1 MTPLPSTELTQ
12 TFTETGT
19 GPQAA
24 PVWVL
29 TVIWHP
35 DLQRVGEQAVLSPDL
50 PLALN
55 RYQPLFSPLQA
66 AAGWA
71 QPLLHASVS
80 RASLTLML
88 GADGLTLTPED
99 ERVRAEWQGRPLDGP
114 RTVPLPAE
122 GDSGVI
128 QLGKRVLLCLHR
140 THQLPVTDNP
150 LLLGVSSAMEGL
162 RRQVARVAA
171 ATLPVLVRGESGT
184 GKERVAQSLH
194 RLSPRATG
202 PWVTVNMATL
212 SEGLAPA
219 ELFGAT
225 RGAYTGAQVARA
237 GLWAQADGGSLFL
250 DEIGDCPPAVQPML
264 LRVIESGEFRPLGA
278 AQPVRSQARLIAAT
292 DRPLE
297 TSGFNLPLL
306 RRLQTFTLFTP
317 SLRSRREDLG
327 VLARQAWQDTGA
339 ALDDLADMPTE
350 LARALCLHDWPGNVR
365 QLEQAMRR
373 LALDRAAG
381 LWPSVEALLGE
392 PLRLP
397 PDTAASARV
406 AWAPSLPA
414 ATAPRSTPAEDTT
427 PGLPLDEAPATPRTR
442 QSTAGI
448 DRATLLQALDAHGW
462 QLKEAAEALGVSRPS
477 IYNLMARWL
486 DTPPAESLT
495 AGQLTPLLAR
505 PDITLAEMARE
516 LQVPREA
523 LRRRLRALGL
533 PRPPDDAGG
542 TADAEIDVDRDAME

>member
-1 MTPLPSTELTQ
+1 MTPQPTTELTQ

-19 GPQAA
+19 GPQAT

-66 AAGWA
+66 AAGQA
-71 QPLLHASVS
+71 QPLLHTSVS
-80 RASLTLML
+80 RASLTLVL
-88 GADGLTLTPED
+88 GAHGLTLTPED
-99 ERVRAEWQGRPLDGP
+99 ERVRAEWQGQALSGP
-114 RTVPLPAE
+114 RSVPLPAE
-122 GDSGVI
+122 GGSAVI

-194 RLSPRATG
+194 RLSPWASG

-219 ELFGAT
+219 ELFGAN
-225 RGAYTGAQVARA
+225 RGAYTGAQVART

-250 DEIGDCPPAVQPML
+250 DEIGDCPPTVQPML

-278 AQPVRSQARLIAAT
+278 AQPRRSQARLIAAT
-292 DRPLE
+292 DRALE
-297 TSGFNLPLL
+297 SSGFNLPLL
-306 RRLQTFTLFTP
+306 RRLQTFTLLTP

-327 VLARQAWQDTGA
+327 VLARQIWLDTGA
-339 ALDDLADMPTE
+339 ALDDLAEMPTE

-397 PDTAASARV
+397 AQRPSTTTSVPWTPTPPVPTAQTDDT
-406 AWAPSLPA
+406 
-414 ATAPRSTPAEDTT
+414 E
-427 PGLPLDEAPATPRTR
+427 PGLPLAHAPAAPRTR
-442 QSTAGI
+442 QRTAGI
-448 DRATLLQALDAHGW
+448 DRAALLQALDAHGW

-486 DTPPAESLT
+486 DTPAAESLT
-495 AGQLTPLLAR
+495 AEQLAPLLAR
-505 PDITLAEMARE
+505 PDVTLAQLARQ

-533 PRPPDDAGG
+533 PRPPDSDAQADDGG
-542 TADAEIDVDRDAME
+542 EAVARPGTME